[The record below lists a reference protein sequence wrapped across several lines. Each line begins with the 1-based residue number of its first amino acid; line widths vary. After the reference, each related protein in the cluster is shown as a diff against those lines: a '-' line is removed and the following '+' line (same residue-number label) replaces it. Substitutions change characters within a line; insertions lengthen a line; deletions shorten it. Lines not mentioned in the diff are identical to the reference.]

1 VRLKSLVDAWNSFF
15 FAPQSPLPLAVFR
28 ILYGLLVIGTLLL
41 LRPDWLT
48 WYGPHSWIS
57 LSTMHTL
64 EPGPRLNLFEIIP
77 QQDIWIEALFW
88 VFLASAF
95 LLTIGLLTR
104 FNSLLVFLCLT
115 SIQQRNLYITSGGD
129 TFLRLAGFF
138 LVFAPAGA
146 ALSVDRLIRIWR
158 GKEGADVPPRNPWA
172 QRMIQFELAL
182 LYFSS
187 FCWKVQGAP
196 WVQGTAL
203 YYVYHLDEFHRF
215 PVPSLFL
222 RPTMLKLG
230 SWMALAL
237 EFSLGVLIWIKELR
251 YFLLA
256 LGVLFHLWLEYSL
269 NVPMFEWDVLA
280 AYVLFIEPDDMT
292 RAWNWMRSRFATEAR
307 QRLGTLR
314 FRRAAAK

>member
-1 VRLKSLVDAWNSFF
+1 VRLKSLLDAWNSFF
-15 FAPQSPLPLAVFR
+15 FAPQSPLPIALFR
-28 ILYGLLVIGTLLL
+28 ILYGLLVIATLLL

-48 WYGPHSWIS
+48 WYGPHAWVS
-57 LSTMHTL
+57 LPTMHTL
-64 EPGPRLNLFEIIP
+64 EPGSRLDLFTIIP
-77 QQDIWIEALFW
+77 QNDVWIEALFW
-88 VFLASAF
+88 VFLASAG
-95 LLTIGLLTR
+95 LLTVGLFTR

-115 SIQQRNLYITSGGD
+115 SIQQRNLYVTSGGD

-138 LVFAPAGA
+138 LIFAPAGA
-146 ALSVDRLIRIWR
+146 ALSVDRLIQIRR
-158 GKEGADVPPRNPWA
+158 GKEGASILPRSPWA

-196 WVQGTAL
+196 WIQGTAL

-215 PVPSLFL
+215 PLPSLFL

-230 SWMALAL
+230 TWLALAL

-251 YFLLA
+251 YFILA

-269 NVPMFEWDVLA
+269 NIPMFEWDVLA

-292 RAWNWMRSRFATEAR
+292 RAWNWMRGHLAVQALERWW
-307 QRLGTLR
+307 TLK
-314 FRRAAAK
+314 FRRADAK